1 VSRVIE
7 PAFRRLEAEL
17 RKLEAEYNMFFA
29 GQLPRPP
36 WETRTS
42 VEQQA
47 KLLDRA
53 LLDSGSY
60 ADRFRLQTL
69 QARFMTFV
77 DLWDRGLRA
86 REEGRPG
93 PFESRRPKAREAD
106 GPPSG
111 DRVVF
116 VTTFADPMD
125 ELDKLHAL
133 YERLADV
140 RRDLG
145 EPAVPFHRFASLVR
159 DQVKSIRKRGA
170 PEVAFR
176 LAVHDGKLAFTARG
190 LVGFAGSEPND

>member
-1 VSRVIE
+1 MASDFDQ
-7 PAFRRLEAEL
+7 AFRALEAEL

-36 WETRTS
+36 WETRTA
-42 VEQQA
+42 VEQAA
-47 KLLDRA
+47 KRLDRA
-53 LLDSGSY
+53 VSGDGSY
-60 ADRFRLQTL
+60 ADRFRFQTL

-93 PFESRRPKAREAD
+93 PFDSRRTPAQQAEPEPQR
-106 GPPSG
+106 PS
-111 DRVVF
+111 DRVVY

-125 ELDKLHAL
+125 ELDKLHEL
-133 YERLADV
+133 YERLGSA

-145 EPAVPFHRFASLVR
+145 EAQVPFHKFAALVR

-176 LAVHDGKLAFTARG
+176 VAVLDGKVNFTARG
-190 LVGFAGSEPND
+190 LVGFTDD